1 MKYLFILALFVLLY
15 SCGSENLTFDSQEII
30 DGKISATKKGYNGVR
45 YSYNP
50 KIWIQSPTQTRE
62 LEIPFEYENRWKVGD
77 SCLLIVQKYV
87 KNTKK

>member
-1 MKYLFILALFVLLY
+1 MKYLFILALFTLLY

-30 DGKISATKKGYNGVR
+30 DGKISATQKGTYGR
-45 YSYNP
+45 FSELP
-50 KIWIQSPTQTRE
+50 RIWVQSSTQTKE
-62 LEIPFEYENRWKVGD
+62 VVIPFEYENRWKVGD